1 MVSGSVLARREE
13 ARSAGVMETTPM
25 TGSIA
30 AGFLMVAGMAWAM
43 SGFAISPKTAGGP
56 APEVARE
63 QELLRQLEAI
73 DRRLPGDFRRRYDQ
87 RVAMRKAETLRPD
100 GPGHRELMR
109 MTDELEC
116 RHADR
121 LVLLSELAKLRG
133 TSLVDVIQ

>member
-1 MVSGSVLARREE
+1 LY
-13 ARSAGVMETTPM
+13 VMETTPM

-30 AGFLMVAGMAWAM
+30 AGLLIVAGMAWAM
-43 SGFAISPKTAGGP
+43 SGFAISPKAAGRP

-73 DRRLPGDFRRRYDQ
+73 DRRLPGDFWRRYDQ
-87 RVAMRKAETLRPD
+87 QLAPRKAEARRPD
-100 GPGHRELMR
+100 GPEHRELMR

-133 TSLVDVIQ
+133 TSLADVIP